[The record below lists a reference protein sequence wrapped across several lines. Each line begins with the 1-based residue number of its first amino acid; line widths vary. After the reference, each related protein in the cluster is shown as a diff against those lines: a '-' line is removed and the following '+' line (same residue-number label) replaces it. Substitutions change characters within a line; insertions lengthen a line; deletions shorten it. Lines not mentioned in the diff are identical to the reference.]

1 MKNNLSN
8 IKKAIKYLNNGQCIA
23 VPTETVYGLAA
34 NAYSNKATEKIFKL
48 KKRPK
53 SNPLIVH
60 YYNLKD
66 LKKDC
71 EINDLFLKIYK
82 KFSPGPISYILKLK
96 KKNKISKNVTN
107 GKQTVAVRFPKHKLT
122 RKLLKDLK
130 YPLAA
135 PSANMSKKISP
146 VSKEDVIDEFG
157 NKIKFILDGGRCK
170 FGLESTIISLENNPE
185 VLRLGAID
193 KEKLK
198 KYLVKKNN
206 QKTRKKKILVP
217 GQGKVHY
224 SPDIPIR
231 LNATQP
237 KKGEAFLL
245 IKNRKE
251 KNKNYY
257 YLSKNKNMEEVGKNL
272 YKKLRKIKN
281 KGFKFIAVEKIPKKG
296 IGEVINDRLLR
307 ASKKL

>member
-198 KYLVKKNN
+198 KYLVKKN
-206 QKTRKKKILVP
+206 KKKILVP